1 MQQEA
6 DLAHQESIGDIQ
18 SQSADTEALTN
29 PLQEK
34 NTFTSL
40 GALVQPTLFQQY
52 QHKIFTEY
60 MNIKTR
66 AYEFISPATAFMQ
79 MEKKYLGW
87 MSELELLAR
96 EKKTEAAMV
105 DKCTALLWW
114 HLVLP

>member
-1 MQQEA
+1 LPLTSFILVHMSSTPISSNDP
-6 DLAHQESIGDIQ
+6 DLVLPI
-18 SQSADTEALTN
+18 L

-105 DKCTALLWW
+105 DKCTALL
-114 HLVLP
+114 